1 MIGSK
6 ATGTNVLVWVV
17 GVAMAFLALVGLFVS
32 SRAAGETIY
41 VVGIGLFVFGV
52 LVIFGLIG
60 GAYGRR

>member
-1 MIGSK
+1 MTSDK
-6 ATGTNVLVWVV
+6 ATGANVLVWVV